1 MSPQSRAAS
10 TINTTIFASCDNGW
24 SSNACSLT
32 TITAEINWA
41 SLATE
46 YALHEIEFDSST
58 GGETHLSSP
67 VLTSE
72 QQRKRSS
79 SCVSPPKNQQP
90 FLSSYGSA
98 FLSGIFADIAQAT
111 DEDEDDDDV
120 SHQDDESS
128 PISMVSE
135 PFHKKARTTA
145 TSFHGRHQV
154 EETSSGISAAA
165 EGTVSE
171 VSTPPFVSPRIKPK
185 SSALKIQIFNDSVR
199 KLQDMAF
206 PSLSSQIPN
215 TISSSSCA
223 MQLMMDEVV
232 NRQDEQ
238 EGPSYGW
245 FVSTDDDLAEDSS
258 TEPYLGYVPATKSVA
273 DLAFKAISPTPLNGS
288 NQDVEVQ
295 QALAADTIDDV
306 LGDLF

>member
-1 MSPQSRAAS
+1 MSPQSRATS
-10 TINTTIFASCDNGW
+10 TINTTTFASSNGW
-24 SSNACSLT
+24 STNACSLT
-32 TITAEINWA
+32 TVTAEINWA
-41 SLATE
+41 SSATD
-46 YALHEIEFDSST
+46 YLLNEIDSDSST
-58 GGETHLSSP
+58 GDAHLSSP
-67 VLTSE
+67 IIASE

-98 FLSGIFADIAQAT
+98 FLSGIFADMAQAT
-111 DEDEDDDDV
+111 DDDDTDIF
-120 SHQDDESS
+120 HQDDEFSRTSMGSESS
-128 PISMVSE
+128 Y
-135 PFHKKARTTA
+135 KKARITA
-145 TSFHGRHQV
+145 TPTSFHGRHQV
-154 EETSSGISAAA
+154 EGTSSGISTAA
-165 EGTVSE
+165 EGAVSE
-171 VSTPPFVSPRIKPK
+171 GLTPPVVSPRIKPK
-185 SSALKIQIFNDSVR
+185 SALKIQIYNDSVR
-199 KLQDMAF
+199 MLQDMAF

-215 TISSSSCA
+215 TISSSSCV

-245 FVSTDDDLAEDSS
+245 FVWTDDDLAEDSS
-258 TEPYLGYVPATKSVA
+258 TESYPGYVPATKSVA
-273 DLAFKAISPTPLNGS
+273 DLAFKAISPTPVNGT

>member
-1 MSPQSRAAS
+1 MSPQSRATS
-10 TINTTIFASCDNGW
+10 TINTTTFTSCNDSW

-32 TITAEINWA
+32 AITAEINWA
-41 SLATE
+41 SPATE
-46 YALHEIEFDSST
+46 YALHEIESDIST
-58 GGETHLSSP
+58 GEAHLSSP

-72 QQRKRSS
+72 QRKRSS
-79 SCVSPPKNQQP
+79 SCVSSPKNQQP

-98 FLSGIFADIAQAT
+98 FLSGIFSDIAQAT
-111 DEDEDDDDV
+111 DEDDDDDTDV

-128 PISMVSE
+128 RTSMVSE
-135 PFHKKARTTA
+135 PSYKKARITA
-145 TSFHGRHQV
+145 TPKSFLG
-154 EETSSGISAAA
+154 TSSGISTAA

-185 SSALKIQIFNDSVR
+185 SALKIQIFNDSVR

-206 PSLSSQIPN
+206 PSISSQIPN

-232 NRQDEQ
+232 NHQDEQ

-245 FVSTDDDLAEDSS
+245 FVSADDDLAEDSM
-258 TEPYLGYVPATKSVA
+258 EPYLGYVPATKSVA
-273 DLAFKAISPTPLNGS
+273 DLAFKAISPTPLNVS
-288 NQDVEVQ
+288 NHDVEVQ

>member
-1 MSPQSRAAS
+1 MSPQSRATS
-10 TINTTIFASCDNGW
+10 TMNTTIFASYDDGW

-41 SLATE
+41 SPATE
-46 YALHEIEFDSST
+46 YALHEIESDSST
-58 GGETHLSSP
+58 GEAHLSSP

-111 DEDEDDDDV
+111 DEDDYDDV

-128 PISMVSE
+128 PTSMVSE

-145 TSFHGRHQV
+145 TQV
-154 EETSSGISAAA
+154 EGTSSGISAAA